1 MKKIVM
7 KFARIEFSVLAPRR
21 AWAVSLLGFMVVL
34 GGCAQLGPN
43 LVQAGRNDYNKVLAR
58 SDQEEQLMNLVRMRY
73 ADSPLILDVSSVST
87 SFEWSQDLSAVGTA
101 FDSAESDSGVGV
113 SGSLGYREMPTVTYT
128 PLGGADFVRN
138 VMTPVPLD
146 SFLLLGNSGWS
157 IERLLRVMVNS
168 MNGLSNARRASGP
181 TPFEAPEYQDF
192 KRAAKLLRALQLSGL
207 ATEGYAK
214 RGSEEIPVI
223 RFEAGFWETD
233 EAKELAS
240 LIGLRPG
247 QPFATLDTLSRRPR
261 PDAVGLEM
269 RSLAGIMFFL
279 SHAVEVPKKDL
290 EAGRVAITRQA
301 DGRPFDWSAVLG
313 DLLVIKSASK
323 EPMNAAS
330 AMFYRGSWFYIDDS
344 DVQSKYTFMLLAQ
357 LTAIQAGEIERS
369 APVLTL
375 PVGG

>member
-1 MKKIVM
+1 M
-7 KFARIEFSVLAPRR
+7 KFARIEEFSVLAPRR

-181 TPFEAPEYQDF
+181 TPLEPPEYENF
-192 KRAAKLLRALQLSGL
+192 KRAAKLLRTLELRGF
-207 ATEGYAK
+207 ATTGYGK
-214 RGSEEIPVI
+214 RETEHIPVI
-223 RFEAGFWETD
+223 HFDAGFWQTH
-233 EAKELAS
+233 EAQALAD
-240 LIGLRPG
+240 LLVLRRG
-247 QPFATLDTLSRRPR
+247 QRFVTLDTHSKQRR
-261 PDAVGLEM
+261 PDAIGLEM
-269 RSLAGIMFFL
+269 RSLSGIMFFL
-279 SHAVEVPKKDL
+279 SHAVEVPEADI
-290 EAGRVAITRQA
+290 EAGRVGITRGA
-301 DGRPFDWSAVLG
+301 DGQPFDWSDVLG
-313 DLLVIKSASK
+313 DLLVIRSSSDAP
-323 EPMNAAS
+323 ENATLAVS
-330 AMFYRGSWFYIDDS
+330 YRGSWFYIEDS
-344 DVQSKYTFMLLAQ
+344 DIQSKYTFMLLTQ
-357 LTAIQAGEIERS
+357 ITAIQAGEIERT

>member
-1 MKKIVM
+1 M
-7 KFARIEFSVLAPRR
+7 KFAWIEFSAPATRR
-21 AWAVSLLGFMVVL
+21 AWAISLLGFMVFL
-34 GGCAQLGPN
+34 GGCTQLGPK

-73 ADSPLILDVSSVST
+73 ADNPLMLDVSSVST
-87 SFEWSQDLSAVGTA
+87 SFEWSQDLSAVGSA
-101 FDSAESDSGVGV
+101 LDSADSDSGVGV
-113 SGSLGYREMPTVTYT
+113 GGSLGYREMPTVTYT

-146 SFLLLGNSGWS
+146 SFLLLGNSAWS
-157 IERLLRVMVNS
+157 IERLSRVMVNS

-181 TPFEAPEYQDF
+181 TPFEAPDYQEF
-192 KRAAKLLRALQLSGL
+192 KRAAELFRALQLSGL
-207 ATEGYAK
+207 AIEGYAK
-214 RGSEEIPVI
+214 RGSQEIPVI
-223 RFEAGFWETD
+223 RFEPGFRETA
-233 EAKELAS
+233 ETKELAS

-247 QPFATLDTLSRRPR
+247 QPFATLDTFSRRPR

-269 RSLAGIMFFL
+269 GSLAGIMFFL

-301 DGRPFDWSAVLG
+301 DGRAFDWSAVLG

-323 EPMNAAS
+323 EPTNAAW
-330 AMFYRGSWFYIDDS
+330 AMFYRGSWFYIDDA
-344 DVQSKYTFMLLAQ
+344 DVQSKYTFMLLTK
-357 LTAIQAGEIERS
+357 LTAIQAGEIERT

>member
-1 MKKIVM
+1 MKMVEM
-7 KFARIEFSVLAPRR
+7 KFAWIEFSAPAPRW
-21 AWAVSLLGFMVVL
+21 AWAISLLGFMVFL
-34 GGCAQLGPN
+34 GGCTQLGPK

-73 ADSPLILDVSSVST
+73 ADNPLMLDVSSVST
-87 SFEWSQDLSAVGTA
+87 SFEWSQDLSAVGSA
-101 FDSAESDSGVGV
+101 FDSAESDSGVDA

-146 SFLLLGNSGWS
+146 SFLLLDNSGWS

-181 TPFEAPEYQDF
+181 TPFETPDYQEF
-192 KRAAKLLRALQLSGL
+192 KRAAKLFRALQLSGL
-207 ATEGYAK
+207 ATEGYGK
-214 RGSEEIPVI
+214 REREEIPVI
-223 RFEAGFWETD
+223 RFEPGFWETD
-233 EAKELAS
+233 EAKELAG

-247 QPFATLDTLSRRPR
+247 QPFATLDTFSRRRR

-290 EAGRVAITRQA
+290 EAGRVAITRHA
-301 DGRPFDWSAVLG
+301 DGRPFDWSDVLG
-313 DLLVIKSASK
+313 DLLVIKSASE
-323 EPMNAAS
+323 EPTNAAW
-330 AMFYRGSWFYIDDS
+330 AMSYRGSWFYIDDS
-344 DVQSKYTFMLLAQ
+344 DIQSKYTFMLLTQ
-357 LTAIQAGEIERS
+357 LTAIQAGEIERT